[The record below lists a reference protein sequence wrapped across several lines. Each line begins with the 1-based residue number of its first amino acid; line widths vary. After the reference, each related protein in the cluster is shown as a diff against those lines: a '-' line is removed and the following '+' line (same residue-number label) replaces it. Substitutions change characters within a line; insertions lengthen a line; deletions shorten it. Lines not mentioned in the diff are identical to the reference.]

1 MTGRRER
8 KRQQLADHIAETAWG
23 LFETQGFDQ
32 VTMEAVAAAADV
44 AKATLYKH
52 FPVKEALLQHQLHRQ
67 LDAER
72 EAILSR
78 LEQLPTTRERLRAF
92 FTITAEWS
100 EGHRVYLPHYL
111 RFRMSSTDAGERS
124 GTGRIFAWIIEAGL
138 NNRDLRQ
145 TLSPEEAAHYLS
157 FLYLGV
163 LLRWLNTPGLSLA
176 EEFERMLKIY
186 LDGTEN
192 RT

>member
-8 KRQQLADHIAETAWG
+8 NHQELINRLAETAWT
-23 LFETQGFDQ
+23 LFEAQGFDQ

-52 FPVKEALLQHQLHRQ
+52 FPVKEALLQHHFHRQ
-67 LDAER
+67 LDAEQGG
-72 EAILSR
+72 ILSR
-78 LEQLPTTRERLRAF
+78 LEQLPTTRERLHAF
-92 FTITAEWS
+92 FALSAEWS
-100 EGHRVYLPHYL
+100 EEHRVYLPHYL
-111 RFRMSSTDAGERS
+111 HFRMSSAGAGQRS
-124 GTGRIFAWIIEAGL
+124 GTDRIFSWIIEAGL
-138 NNRDLRQ
+138 QNRDLRQ
-145 TLSPEEAAHYLS
+145 TLPPQEAVHYLS

-176 EEFERMLKIY
+176 DEFERMLNIY

-192 RT
+192 RA